1 MQFVD
6 AQSAGKILERPLPVG
21 GQVGL
26 ADFPIEAVGEEP
38 IGEIEMKVPV
48 QGVLQAVNAHAIIE
62 QTVEYGLT
70 DTVGVLGAGFDAFDV
85 SAKCL
90 AAPAR
95 GTVFSYREFD
105 DDHLTPSDVANASG
119 MSVFPPSRFTAGGT
133 GKGLGSASLSQ
144 NANTKGFHACVLVGL
159 VW

>member
-1 MQFVD
+1 
-6 AQSAGKILERPLPVG
+6 
-21 GQVGL
+21 
-26 ADFPIEAVGEEP
+26 
-38 IGEIEMKVPV
+38 MKVPL

-70 DTVGVLGAGFDAFDV
+70 DTVGVLGAGLDAFDV
-85 SAKCL
+85 STKCL

-105 DDHLTPSDVANASG
+105 DDHFTPSDVANASG
-119 MSVFPPSRFTAGGT
+119 MSIFPPPQFTAGGT

-144 NANTKGFHACVLVGL
+144 KANTKGFHACVLDGL
-159 VW
+159 V